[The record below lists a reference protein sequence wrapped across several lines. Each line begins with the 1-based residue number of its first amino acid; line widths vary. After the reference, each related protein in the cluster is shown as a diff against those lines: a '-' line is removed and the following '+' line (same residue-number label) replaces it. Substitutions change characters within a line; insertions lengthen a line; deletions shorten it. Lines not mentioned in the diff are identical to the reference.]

1 MPPCPSRC
9 RGSPM
14 DRLNLVVRSGPSG
27 CASPSRRTSRLQD
40 VRHATPLAF
49 AALVSKIHQ
58 LCVGPRRDSCERLR
72 RCRIRFN
79 LASAGELDLMEAESS
94 WLHVLKDT
102 LLQAAMG
109 LVRLIPYI
117 LGAVMVI
124 VAGWLLAKLLRTLA
138 VRGLHALTRTVTS
151 LRRNATAHRP
161 LMEARS
167 VPAIGAYMPA
177 LLAGLLILR
186 AGCVFSLLAKDL
198 VTAAASSAHVAYA
211 DVLGRS
217 VQILIFSMAVVIGI
231 DQVGINVTFLVVIVA
246 IILGMIFGG
255 MALAFGLGARQVV
268 SNIVATHYVRQMY
281 QIGDSVAI
289 GTLQGRISHINS
301 VSVVLEPA
309 QGRCHVPTALF
320 LSEPSSRLERP
331 LDHDQR
337 NGT

>member
-109 LVRLIPYI
+109 LVRLIPNI

-138 VRGLHALTRTVTS
+138 VRG
-151 LRRNATAHRP
+151 
-161 LMEARS
+161 
-167 VPAIGAYMPA
+167 
-177 LLAGLLILR
+177 
-186 AGCVFSLLAKDL
+186 LLAKDL

-301 VSVVLEPA
+301 VSVVLETA

>member
-1 MPPCPSRC
+1 
-9 RGSPM
+9 
-14 DRLNLVVRSGPSG
+14 
-27 CASPSRRTSRLQD
+27 
-40 VRHATPLAF
+40 
-49 AALVSKIHQ
+49 
-58 LCVGPRRDSCERLR
+58 
-72 RCRIRFN
+72 
-79 LASAGELDLMEAESS
+79 MEAESS

-102 LLQAAMG
+102 LFQAAMG
-109 LVRLIPYI
+109 LVRLIPNI
-117 LGAVMVI
+117 LGAVVVI
-124 VAGWLLAKLLRTLA
+124 VAGWLLAKLLRALA

-161 LMEARS
+161 LMEDRS
-167 VPAIGAYMPA
+167 IAAIGAIIYWATILLFLTAATQVLGLGVFTDWLSSVVAYLPA
-177 LLAGLLILR
+177 LLAGLLILL
-186 AGCVFSLLAKDL
+186 AGFVFSLLAKDL
-198 VTAAASSAHVAYA
+198 VTAAASSAHVVYA

-268 SNIVATHYVRQMY
+268 ANIVATHYVRQMY
-281 QIGDSVAI
+281 QIGDSVVI
-289 GTLQGRISHINS
+289 GALQGRISHINS
-301 VSVVLEPA
+301 VSVVLETA

-320 LSEPSSRLERP
+320 LSESSSRLERP

>member
-27 CASPSRRTSRLQD
+27 CASPSRRTSQKQD

-109 LVRLIPYI
+109 LVRLSPNI

-124 VAGWLLAKLLRTLA
+124 VAGWLL
-138 VRGLHALTRTVTS
+138 
-151 LRRNATAHRP
+151 
-161 LMEARS
+161 
-167 VPAIGAYMPA
+167 
-177 LLAGLLILR
+177 LLAG
-186 AGCVFSLLAKDL
+186 GVFSPRAKDL
-198 VTAAASSAHVAYA
+198 VTAAASSALVAYA
-211 DVLGRS
+211 DVRGRS

-231 DQVGINVTFLVVIVA
+231 DQVGINVSFLVVIVA

-289 GTLQGRISHINS
+289 GI
-301 VSVVLEPA
+301 
-309 QGRCHVPTALF
+309 F
-320 LSEPSSRLERP
+320 
-331 LDHDQR
+331 
-337 NGT
+337 

>member
-1 MPPCPSRC
+1 
-9 RGSPM
+9 
-14 DRLNLVVRSGPSG
+14 
-27 CASPSRRTSRLQD
+27 
-40 VRHATPLAF
+40 
-49 AALVSKIHQ
+49 
-58 LCVGPRRDSCERLR
+58 
-72 RCRIRFN
+72 
-79 LASAGELDLMEAESS
+79 MEAESS

-102 LLQAAMG
+102 LFQAAMG
-109 LVRLIPYI
+109 LVRLIPNI

-161 LMEARS
+161 LMEDRS
-167 VPAIGAYMPA
+167 ITAIGAIIYWATILLFLTAATQVLGLGVFTDWLSSVVANLPA
-177 LLAGLLILR
+177 LL

-301 VSVVLEPA
+301 VSVVLETA

-320 LSEPSSRLERP
+320 LCESSSRLERP
-331 LDHDQR
+331 LYHDQR
-337 NGT
+337 NGTLPAILLSPSRRGRGGMVIA